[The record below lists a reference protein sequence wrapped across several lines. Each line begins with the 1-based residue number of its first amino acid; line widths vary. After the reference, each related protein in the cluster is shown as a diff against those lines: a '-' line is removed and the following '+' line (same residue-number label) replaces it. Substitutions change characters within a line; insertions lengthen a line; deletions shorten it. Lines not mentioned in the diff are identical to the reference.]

1 MIRMRRYFVII
12 LCWCAALCLY
22 VPTALGQQTR
32 IAVGAGGGVV
42 VPFGPSE
49 RFVPRWHDPEFNGV
63 QAPTQ
68 LVHYRPKPGMAF
80 HLETT
85 IRALNIRY
93 TFQRYLW
100 KQDRVACVP
109 RENSDG
115 TSRYLP
121 NGEFDDRSMDYA
133 CSGAGDTISHESGR
147 RALLIHQLNASY
159 SFAAIR
165 PRVVIP
171 YAKVGGGLLLT
182 TFHPSVQNNSVRL
195 GVSVLAGGGL
205 RVPID
210 RNVTLY
216 VEAQYGL
223 HIMSRGGDYSLR
235 AGRAVAA
242 DKTVLSTL
250 FDPMHTLQA
259 IVGIRVRVR

>member
-1 MIRMRRYFVII
+1 M
-12 LCWCAALCLY
+12 Y

-32 IAVGAGGGVV
+32 IAVGAGGGVI

-49 RFVPRWHDPEFNGV
+49 RFAPRWQDPEFNGV
-63 QAPTQ
+63 TGPTQ

-80 HLETT
+80 HLETA

-100 KQDRVACVP
+100 KQDRVACTPHVDNTG
-109 RENSDG
+109 RSQ
-115 TSRYLP
+115 YLP
-121 NGEFDDRSMDYA
+121 NGEFDDRSMRYT
-133 CSGAGDTISHESGR
+133 CGGSGETVSHEQGR
-147 RALLIHQLNASY
+147 RALVLHQLNASY
-159 SFAAIR
+159 SFAATR

-171 YAKVGGGLLLT
+171 YAKIGGGLLLT
-182 TFHPSVQNNSVRL
+182 TFHPSVQNNHVRL
-195 GVSVLAGGGL
+195 GLSILAGGGL

-216 VEAQYGL
+216 VEVQYGL
-223 HIMSRGGDYSLR
+223 HLMSRSGDYSLR
-235 AGRAVAA
+235 AGRSVAA

-250 FDPMHTLQA
+250 FEPMHTLQA
-259 IVGIRVRVR
+259 IIGIRVRVR